1 MSPLSPMLN
10 MFGQSPIRPVQLHM
24 KKAYECAKALRP
36 FFEAVFKNDW
46 GLAEKQHLHIMTLEK
61 EADNLKKDI
70 RLHLPKSLF
79 LPVPRNDLLEMLW
92 MQDQIPNKAKDIAGL
107 VLGRQMVFP
116 PVIIDPFYELLNRC
130 LDACSQAEKA
140 IQELDELLETG
151 FRGAEA
157 ELVEEMITELDKI
170 ERATDDLQIG
180 IRQTIFGIEKE
191 LYPVD
196 VIFLYRVVEWTG
208 DLADNAHNVG
218 GQLELLLAH

>member
-1 MSPLSPMLN
+1 MSPLSPILN
-10 MFGQSPIRPVQLHM
+10 MFGQSPIRPVQMHM
-24 KKAYECAKALRP
+24 KKSYECAKALRP
-36 FFEAVFKNDW
+36 FFAAVFGQDW
-46 GLAEKQHLHIMTLEK
+46 PLAEQEHQRIMALEK
-61 EADNLKKDI
+61 DADNLKKDI

-79 LPVPRNDLLEMLW
+79 LPVPRNDLLELLW

-107 VLGRQMVFP
+107 ALGRQMVFP
-116 PVIIDPFYELLNRC
+116 ATIIEPFQALLDRC

-157 ELVEEMITELDKI
+157 ELVEDMITELDKI

-180 IRQTIFGIEKE
+180 IRQAIFSIEKE

-196 VIFLYRVVEWTG
+196 VIFLYRIVEWTG